1 MSFHEMQAKSVCR
14 AAKLLML
21 PRHLFGCGNPII
33 AHQSRT
39 KGDAMEKAGMG
50 TRAKIHYTVKLQNGK
65 AVGSSKGGQPLSFTI
80 GRGKVF
86 KKLEQGII
94 GMKVGDVRT
103 IDIAAEDAYGVRD
116 ESRVM
121 RIDRSKIDSNI
132 ELQIGRIFQYR
143 SETQETVN
151 LLIRDLDDDTVTVD
165 ANHPLAGEALTYTV
179 HLVAVE

>member
-1 MSFHEMQAKSVCR
+1 MEEAKYGR
-14 AAKLLML
+14 
-21 PRHLFGCGNPII
+21 
-33 AHQSRT
+33 
-39 KGDAMEKAGMG
+39 
-50 TRAKIHYTVKLQNGK
+50 RAKIHYSVKLQNGK
-65 AVGSSKGGQPLSFTI
+65 SVGSSRGGQPLSFTI

-94 GMKVGDVRT
+94 GMKVGDMRT

-132 ELQIGRIFQYR
+132 ELQKGRVVQYR

-179 HLVAVE
+179 HLVSLG

>member
-1 MSFHEMQAKSVCR
+1 
-14 AAKLLML
+14 ML
-21 PRHLFGCGNPII
+21 PRHLFGCGNPIT

-50 TRAKIHYTVKLQNGK
+50 TRVKIHYTVKLQNGK
-65 AVGSSKGGQPLSFTI
+65 AIGSSKGGQPLSFTI

-86 KKLEQGII
+86 KTLEQGII
-94 GMKVGDVRT
+94 DMKVGDVRT
-103 IDIAAEDAYGVRD
+103 IEIAAEDAYGVRD

-121 RIDRSKIDSNI
+121 RIDRSKIESNI
-132 ELQIGRIFQYR
+132 ELQKGRVVQYR

-151 LLIRDLDDDTVTVD
+151 LLIRDLDDDTVIVD